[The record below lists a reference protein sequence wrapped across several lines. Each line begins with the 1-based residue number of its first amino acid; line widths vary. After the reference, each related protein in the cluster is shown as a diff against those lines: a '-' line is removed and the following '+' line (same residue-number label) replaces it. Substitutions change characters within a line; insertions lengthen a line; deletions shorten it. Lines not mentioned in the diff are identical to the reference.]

1 MSDSLPDTQGASPS
15 QRIVMEAARE
25 LEVTDTI
32 GRILQVRRPG
42 ALDRLRLFKA
52 VGPALASNDRYVG
65 YAMLAMCVSAIDGVP
80 QPAPA
85 NEGQLE
91 ALVQRL
97 GDAGMVAIGQGLAN
111 AAQGNPSLRPG

>member
-1 MSDSLPDTQGASPS
+1 MAPALVGSELSPS
-15 QRIVMEAARE
+15 QRIVVDASRE
-25 LEVTDTI
+25 FDVTDTV
-32 GRILQVRRPG
+32 GRVLRIRRPG

-65 YAMLAMCVSAIDGVP
+65 YAMLAMCVSSIDGVP

-85 NEGQLE
+85 SEGQLE
-91 ALVQRL
+91 ALVHRL

-111 AAQGNPSLRPG
+111 ADLGNQ

>member
-1 MSDSLPDTQGASPS
+1 MAGETAGVEPLSPS
-15 QRIVMEAARE
+15 QRIVVEAGRE
-25 LEVTDTI
+25 MTLADAE
-32 GRILQVRRPG
+32 GRVLQVRRPG

-80 QPAPA
+80 VPAPA
-85 NEGQLE
+85 TEGQLE

-97 GDAGMVAIGQGLAN
+97 GDAGMVAIGQGLAD
-111 AAQGNPSLRPG
+111 AAQGNR

>member
-1 MSDSLPDTQGASPS
+1 MVGGLEPNVPSPS
-15 QRIVMEAARE
+15 ARIIQEASRE
-25 LEVTDTI
+25 YAVTDTS
-32 GRILQVRRPG
+32 GRVLHVRRPG

-65 YAMLAMCVSAIDGVP
+65 YAMLAMCVTSIDGVP
-80 QPAPA
+80 QLAPA

-97 GDAGMVAIGQGLAN
+97 GDAGMVAIGQELAK
-111 AAQGNPSLRPG
+111 AEQGNR

>member
-1 MSDSLPDTQGASPS
+1 MSSGFAGSTAPS
-15 QRIVMEAARE
+15 QQIIAEASREFELTDEVGRVLRI
-25 LEVTDTI
+25 
-32 GRILQVRRPG
+32 RRPG

-65 YAMLAMCVSAIDGVP
+65 YAMLAMCVTSIDGVP

-97 GDAGMVAIGQGLAN
+97 GDAGMVAVGQELAN
-111 AAQGNPSLRPG
+111 AERGNR